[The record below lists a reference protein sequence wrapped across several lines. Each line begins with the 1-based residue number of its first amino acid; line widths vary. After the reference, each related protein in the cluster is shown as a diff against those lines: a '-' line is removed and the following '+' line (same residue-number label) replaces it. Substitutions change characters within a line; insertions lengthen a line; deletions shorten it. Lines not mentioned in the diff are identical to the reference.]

1 MLEVLKEKR
10 ALKDHKIER
19 VVFNAITKQAVT
31 EAMKHPRQIDG
42 ALVDAYMARRA
53 LDYLV
58 GFTLSPVLWRKLP
71 GARSAGR
78 VQSVALRLVCDR
90 ELEIE
95 KFVPREY
102 WSLVATLTTPRGDAF
117 EARLIG
123 ADGKKIQRLDI
134 GTGAEAE
141 DLKKAIES
149 ANFSVSTVEAKPAR
163 RNPNA
168 PFTTSTLQQEASRK
182 MGFAPAH
189 TMRIAQRLYEGIDI
203 GGETTGLITYM
214 RTDGVQ
220 IDPSAI
226 TQARKVIGE
235 DYGNAYVPEAPRQY
249 QTKAKNAQEAH
260 EAIRPTDLSR
270 RPAEMRRR
278 LDTDQARLYELIW
291 TRTIASQMESAE
303 LERTTVDIAA
313 KAGSRVLE
321 LRATGQVMKF
331 DGFLALYQEGKDD
344 DGDDEDSRRL
354 PAMSEG
360 EALKRQDLAVT
371 QHFTEPPPRFSE
383 ASLVKRM
390 EELGIGRPS
399 TYASI
404 LQVLKDRG
412 YVKLEKKRLHGED
425 KGRVVVAFL
434 ENFFAKYVEF
444 DFTAAL
450 EEQLDRISNNEISW
464 QEVLKDFWVGFIG
477 AVNEIKDLRVTQVL
491 DTLDDMLGPH
501 IYPAR
506 ADGGDVRQCPTCGTG
521 KLNLKAGKFG
531 AFVGCTNYPE
541 CRYTR
546 PLAADSEASADRL
559 LGKDPETDRDVVVK
573 AGRFGPYI
581 QLGEPKDYAEG
592 EKPKRAGIPKNT
604 SPSDIELDMALK
616 LLSLPREIGR
626 HPETGEP
633 ITAGLGRFGPF
644 VKHEKTYASLEAG
657 DEVFDIGLNR
667 AVTLI
672 AEKILKGPSGRRFGA
687 DPGKAAGRSPD
698 ARRGRGQERPLRRL
712 CHLGRRQRHD
722 PERQDPGHD
731 HAGRGHR
738 ADRRARR
745 QGRRQAE
752 ARCRRRPRR
761 KRLRPNA
768 KADATA
774 AKPAKKRREE
784 SRGQRRQSVA
794 KARAPVTASA
804 KTSAGQ
810 TRACGQGAGEK
821 ERRQGPRVSGE
832 AARQGFSGPG
842 RHRRLRPRASRR
854 DRHPRDRAG
863 IRPQERRPRRA
874 EAHSARARRRGRDR
888 KARQEDPRA
897 RFVAR
902 DRDGRHQRPRRR
914 RRVDGDADRMGR
926 GRKRRAAKDP
936 HPCAPPRA
944 AGHLSRRRRP
954 RAAADRKARRRRRR
968 GLSRPR
974 HQGGRS
980 RQNPRA
986 RHLPRPRP
994 TAAGG

>member
-1 MLEVLKEKR
+1 LKGADRLILATDPDREGDAISWHVLEVMKEKR
-10 ALKDHKIER
+10 ALKDQKVER

-31 EAMKHPRQIDG
+31 DAMKSPRQIDG

-117 EARLIG
+117 EARLVG

-134 GTGAEAE
+134 GSGAEAE
-141 DLKKAIES
+141 DLKNAIEA
-149 ANFSVSTVEAKPAR
+149 ANFTVTTVEAKPAR
-163 RNPNA
+163 RNPQA

-182 MGFAPAH
+182 LGFAPAH

-220 IDPSAI
+220 IDGSAI

-235 DYGNAYVPEAPRQY
+235 DYGHAYVPDAPRQY
-249 QTKAKNAQEAH
+249 QAKAKNAQEAH

-278 LDTDQARLYELIW
+278 LDVDQAKLYELIW
-291 TRTIASQMESAE
+291 IRTIASQMESAE

-313 KAGSRVLE
+313 KAGARVLD
-321 LRATGQVMKF
+321 LRASGQVVKF

-354 PAMSEG
+354 PAMSQG

-434 ENFFAKYVEF
+434 ENFFARYVEY

-464 QEVLKDFWVGFIG
+464 QQVLKEFWVGFAG
-477 AVNEIKDLRVTQVL
+477 AVADIKDIRVSEVL
-491 DTLDDMLGPH
+491 DVLDDMLGPH
-501 IYPAR
+501 IYPPR

-531 AFVGCTNYPE
+531 AFVGCSNYPE
-541 CRYTR
+541 CRHTR
-546 PLAADSEASADRL
+546 PLAADSGATADRV
-559 LGKDPETDRDVVVK
+559 LGKDPETDLDVTVK

-581 QLGEPKDYAEG
+581 QLGEQKDYAEG
-592 EKPKRAGIPKNT
+592 EKPRRAGIPKNT
-604 SPSDIELDMALK
+604 SPADMELELALK
-616 LLSLPREIGR
+616 LLSLPREIGK

-633 ITAGLGRFGPF
+633 ITAGIGRFGPF
-644 VKHEKTYASLEAG
+644 VRHEKTYASLEAG

-672 AEKILKGPSGRRFGA
+672 AEKIAKGPSGRRFGA
-687 DPGKAAGRSPD
+687 DPGKPLGEHPSLGGVAVKNGRYGAYVTSGGVNATIPSDKTPETITLAEAIALIDERAAKGGGKPKRGAKKAAPKKAAKAKAADKATDPD
-698 ARRGRGQERPLRRL
+698 AP
-712 CHLGRRQRHD
+712 
-722 PERQDPGHD
+722 
-731 HAGRGHR
+731 
-738 ADRRARR
+738 
-745 QGRRQAE
+745 
-752 ARCRRRPRR
+752 
-761 KRLRPNA
+761 
-768 KADATA
+768 
-774 AKPAKKRREE
+774 KPAKKAAAKKAAAKPKSEAV
-784 SRGQRRQSVA
+784 S
-794 KARAPVTASA
+794 KARAPVASDA
-804 KTSAGQ
+804 KTSAAKPAA
-810 TRACGQGAGEK
+810 TPKAPAKKSAG
-821 ERRQGPRVSGE
+821 
-832 AARQGFSGPG
+832 
-842 RHRRLRPRASRR
+842 
-854 DRHPRDRAG
+854 
-863 IRPQERRPRRA
+863 
-874 EAHSARARRRGRDR
+874 
-888 KARQEDPRA
+888 KAR
-897 RFVAR
+897 
-902 DRDGRHQRPRRR
+902 G
-914 RRVDGDADRMGR
+914 
-926 GRKRRAAKDP
+926 
-936 HPCAPPRA
+936 
-944 AGHLSRRRRP
+944 
-954 RAAADRKARRRRRR
+954 
-968 GLSRPR
+968 
-974 HQGGRS
+974 
-980 RQNPRA
+980 
-986 RHLPRPRP
+986 
-994 TAAGG
+994 

>member
-1 MLEVLKEKR
+1 MNIVIVESPAKAKTINKYLGSSYEVLASFGHVRDLPAKNGSVDPEANFQMIWEIDPKAAGRLNDIARALKGADRLILATDPDREGEAISWHVLEVMKEKR
-10 ALKDHKIER
+10 ALKDQKIER

-31 EAMKHPRQIDG
+31 EAMKNPRQIDG

-95 KFVPREY
+95 KFIPREY

-117 EARLIG
+117 EARLVG

-141 DLKKAIES
+141 DFRKAIEA
-149 ANFSVSTVEAKPAR
+149 ANFTVSTVEAKPAR
-163 RNPNA
+163 RNPQA

-182 MGFAPAH
+182 LGFAPAH

-220 IDPSAI
+220 IDNSAI

-235 DYGNAYVPEAPRQY
+235 DYGNAYVPDAPRQY

-278 LDTDQARLYELIW
+278 LDNDQARLYELIW
-291 TRTIASQMESAE
+291 IRTIASQMESAE

-321 LRATGQVMKF
+321 LRATGQVIKF
-331 DGFLALYQEGKDD
+331 DGFLALYQEGRDD
-344 DGDDEDSRRL
+344 DGDDDDSRRL

-360 EALKRQDLAVT
+360 EALKRKDLAVT

-412 YVKLEKKRLHGED
+412 YVKLDKKRLHGED

-434 ENFFAKYVEF
+434 ENFFARYVEY
-444 DFTAAL
+444 DFTANL

-464 QEVLKDFWVGFIG
+464 QQVLRDFWTDFIG
-477 AVNEIKDLRVTQVL
+477 AVDEIKDLRVAQVL
-491 DTLDDMLGPH
+491 DALDDMLGPH
-501 IYPAR
+501 IYAPR
-506 ADGGDVRQCPTCGTG
+506 EDGGDPRQCPSCGTG

-531 AFVGCTNYPE
+531 AFVGCSNYPE

-546 PLAADSEASADRL
+546 PLATDGEATADRI
-559 LGKDPETDRDVVVK
+559 LGNDPVSGLEVAVK

-592 EKPKRAGIPKNT
+592 EKPKRAGIPKGT
-604 SPSDIELDMALK
+604 SPGDMELELALQ
-616 LLSLPREIGR
+616 LLALPREVGK
-626 HPETGEP
+626 HPEDGEP
-633 ITAGLGRFGPF
+633 IKAGIGRFGPY
-644 VKHEKTYASLEAG
+644 VQHGKTYASLEAG
-657 DEVFDIGLNR
+657 DEVFNIGLNR

-672 AEKILKGPSGRRFGA
+672 AERILKGPSKRRFGA
-687 DPGKAAGRSPD
+687 DPGKPLGDHPTLGGVAVKGGRYGAYVTAGGVNATIPSDKTQETVTLEEAIALIDERAAKGGGKPK
-698 ARRGRGQERPLRRL
+698 RGVKKAP
-712 CHLGRRQRHD
+712 
-722 PERQDPGHD
+722 
-731 HAGRGHR
+731 AKK
-738 ADRRARR
+738 AA
-745 QGRRQAE
+745 
-752 ARCRRRPRR
+752 
-761 KRLRPNA
+761 A
-768 KADATA
+768 KADAVEKKPAKKAVAKTA
-774 AKPAKKRREE
+774 AKPKSDAA
-784 SRGQRRQSVA
+784 S
-794 KARAPVTASA
+794 KARAPVTATA
-804 KTSAGQ
+804 KTSPAKTTTPVAKKSAGK
-810 TRACGQGAGEK
+810 A
-821 ERRQGPRVSGE
+821 SG
-832 AARQGFSGPG
+832 
-842 RHRRLRPRASRR
+842 
-854 DRHPRDRAG
+854 
-863 IRPQERRPRRA
+863 
-874 EAHSARARRRGRDR
+874 
-888 KARQEDPRA
+888 
-897 RFVAR
+897 
-902 DRDGRHQRPRRR
+902 
-914 RRVDGDADRMGR
+914 
-926 GRKRRAAKDP
+926 
-936 HPCAPPRA
+936 
-944 AGHLSRRRRP
+944 
-954 RAAADRKARRRRRR
+954 
-968 GLSRPR
+968 
-974 HQGGRS
+974 
-980 RQNPRA
+980 
-986 RHLPRPRP
+986 
-994 TAAGG
+994 

>member
-1 MLEVLKEKR
+1 MNLVIVESPAKAKTINKYLGSSYEVLASFGHVRDLPAKNGSVDPEANFQMIWEVDPKAAGRLNDIAKALKGADRLILATDPDREGEAISWHVLEVMKEKR
-10 ALKDHKIER
+10 ALKDQKIER

-31 EAMKHPRQIDG
+31 DAMKAPRQIDC

-95 KFVPREY
+95 KFVAKEY
-102 WSLVATLTTPRGDAF
+102 WSLIATLTTPRGDAF
-117 EARLIG
+117 EARLVG

-141 DLKKAIES
+141 DFKKAIEA
-149 ANFSVSTVEAKPAR
+149 ANFTVSTVEAKPAR
-163 RNPNA
+163 RNPQA

-182 MGFAPAH
+182 LGFAPAH

-220 IDPSAI
+220 IDGSAI

-235 DYGNAYVPEAPRQY
+235 DYGNAYVPDAPRQY

-270 RPAEMRRR
+270 RPSDMRRR
-278 LDTDQARLYELIW
+278 LDNDQARLYELIW
-291 TRTIASQMESAE
+291 MRTIASQMESAE

-321 LRATGQVMKF
+321 LRASGQVVKF
-331 DGFLALYQEGKDD
+331 DGFLAVYQEGRDD
-344 DGDDEDSRRL
+344 EEDEDSRRL
-354 PAMSEG
+354 PAMNQG
-360 EALKRQDLAVT
+360 EALKRQALAVT

-434 ENFFAKYVEF
+434 ENFFARYVEY

-450 EEQLDRISNNEISW
+450 EEQLDRVSNNEISW
-464 QEVLKDFWVGFIG
+464 QQVLKEFWVGFSG
-477 AVNEIKDLRVTQVL
+477 AVSDIKDLRVSEVL
-491 DTLDDMLGPH
+491 DALDDMLGPH
-501 IYPAR
+501 IYPPR

-521 KLNLKAGKFG
+521 RLNLKAGKFG
-531 AFVGCTNYPE
+531 AFVGCSNYPE
-541 CRYTR
+541 CRHTR
-546 PLAADSEASADRL
+546 PLAADGEASADRI
-559 LGKDPETDRDVVVK
+559 LGKDPETDLDVVVK

-581 QLGEPKDYAEG
+581 QLGEQKDYAEG
-592 EKPKRAGIPKNT
+592 EKPRRAGIPKNM
-604 SPSDIELDMALK
+604 SPSDMELELALK
-616 LLSLPREIGR
+616 LLSLPREIGK

-633 ITAGLGRFGPF
+633 ITAGIGRFGPF
-644 VKHEKTYASLEAG
+644 VKHEKTYASLESG

-672 AEKILKGPSGRRFGA
+672 AEKVAKGPSGRRFGA
-687 DPGKAAGRSPD
+687 DPGKPLGDHPSLGAVAMKNGRYGAYVTAGGVNATIPSDKDKDTITLADAISLIDERAAKGGGKPKGKKAKAAKPAKAAGD
-698 ARRGRGQERPLRRL
+698 A
-712 CHLGRRQRHD
+712 
-722 PERQDPGHD
+722 
-731 HAGRGHR
+731 
-738 ADRRARR
+738 
-745 QGRRQAE
+745 
-752 ARCRRRPRR
+752 
-761 KRLRPNA
+761 
-768 KADATA
+768 A
-774 AKPAKKRREE
+774 AKPAKKAAVKKAAAKPKSEAV
-784 SRGQRRQSVA
+784 S
-794 KARAPVTASA
+794 KARAPVATAA
-804 KTSAGQ
+804 KTSAAKPAA
-810 TRACGQGAGEK
+810 TSKAPAKKSAG
-821 ERRQGPRVSGE
+821 
-832 AARQGFSGPG
+832 
-842 RHRRLRPRASRR
+842 
-854 DRHPRDRAG
+854 
-863 IRPQERRPRRA
+863 
-874 EAHSARARRRGRDR
+874 
-888 KARQEDPRA
+888 KAR
-897 RFVAR
+897 
-902 DRDGRHQRPRRR
+902 G
-914 RRVDGDADRMGR
+914 
-926 GRKRRAAKDP
+926 
-936 HPCAPPRA
+936 
-944 AGHLSRRRRP
+944 
-954 RAAADRKARRRRRR
+954 
-968 GLSRPR
+968 
-974 HQGGRS
+974 
-980 RQNPRA
+980 
-986 RHLPRPRP
+986 
-994 TAAGG
+994 

>member
-1 MLEVLKEKR
+1 MNIVIVESPAKAKTINKYLGSSYEVLASFGHVRDLPAKNGSVDPEHNFRMIWEIDPKAAGRLNDIAKSLKGADRLILATDPDREGEAISWHVLEVLKEKR

-31 EAMKHPRQIDG
+31 DAMKHPRQIDG

-95 KFVPREY
+95 KFVPKEY

-117 EARLIG
+117 EARLVG

-134 GTGAEAE
+134 GSGAEAE
-141 DLKKAIES
+141 DFKKAIEAAS
-149 ANFSVSTVEAKPAR
+149 FTVTTVEAKPAR
-163 RNPNA
+163 RNPQA

-182 MGFAPAH
+182 LGFAPAH

-235 DYGNAYVPEAPRQY
+235 DYGNAYVPDAPRQY
-249 QTKAKNAQEAH
+249 QAKAKNAQEAH

-270 RPAEMRRR
+270 RPDAMKRR
-278 LDTDQARLYELIW
+278 LDHDQARLYELIW
-291 TRTIASQMESAE
+291 KRTIASQMESAE
-303 LERTTVDIAA
+303 LERTTVDITA

-321 LRATGQVMKF
+321 LRATGQVIKF
-331 DGFLALYQEGKDD
+331 DGFLALYQEGHDD
-344 DGDDEDSRRL
+344 EEDEDSRRL
-354 PAMSEG
+354 PAMSQG
-360 EALKRQDLAVT
+360 EPLKRQSLAVT

-434 ENFFAKYVEF
+434 ENFFRRYVEY
-444 DFTAAL
+444 DFTADL

-464 QEVLKDFWVGFIG
+464 QQVLKDFWRDFIG
-477 AVNEIKDLRVTQVL
+477 AVDDIKDLRVAEVL
-491 DTLDDMLGPH
+491 DVLDDMLGPH
-501 IYPAR
+501 IYPPR
-506 ADGGDVRQCPTCGTG
+506 TDGGDVRQCPTCGTG

-531 AFVGCTNYPE
+531 AFVGCSNYPE

-546 PLAADSEASADRL
+546 PLAADNAESADRL
-559 LGKDPETDRDVVVK
+559 LGQDPETGLDVNVK

-581 QLGEPKDYAEG
+581 QLGEQKDYGED
-592 EKPKRAGIPKNT
+592 EKPKRAGIPKGT
-604 SPSDIELDMALK
+604 SPSDIELERALK
-616 LLSLPREIGR
+616 LLSLPREIGK
-626 HPETGEP
+626 HPESGQP
-633 ITAGLGRFGPF
+633 ITAGIGRFGPF
-644 VKHEKTYASLEAG
+644 VKHDKTYASLEAG

-672 AEKILKGPSGRRFGA
+672 AEKVAKGPSRGRFGA
-687 DPGKAAGRSPD
+687 DPGKPLGDHPSLGAVAVKSGRYGAYVTAGGVNATIPSDKDKDTITLPEAIALIDERAAKGGGKKVKKAAKPPKAD
-698 ARRGRGQERPLRRL
+698 KKAK
-712 CHLGRRQRHD
+712 
-722 PERQDPGHD
+722 PE
-731 HAGRGHR
+731 A
-738 ADRRARR
+738 AD
-745 QGRRQAE
+745 AE
-752 ARCRRRPRR
+752 AP
-761 KRLRPNA
+761 
-768 KADATA
+768 
-774 AKPAKKRREE
+774 KPAKKAAAKKAAKPKLD
-784 SRGQRRQSVA
+784 SVS
-794 KARAPVTASA
+794 KARAPVAADA
-804 KTSAGQ
+804 KTSAAKPAAK
-810 TRACGQGAGEK
+810 TTAKKSAG
-821 ERRQGPRVSGE
+821 
-832 AARQGFSGPG
+832 
-842 RHRRLRPRASRR
+842 
-854 DRHPRDRAG
+854 
-863 IRPQERRPRRA
+863 
-874 EAHSARARRRGRDR
+874 
-888 KARQEDPRA
+888 KAR
-897 RFVAR
+897 
-902 DRDGRHQRPRRR
+902 G
-914 RRVDGDADRMGR
+914 
-926 GRKRRAAKDP
+926 
-936 HPCAPPRA
+936 
-944 AGHLSRRRRP
+944 
-954 RAAADRKARRRRRR
+954 
-968 GLSRPR
+968 
-974 HQGGRS
+974 
-980 RQNPRA
+980 
-986 RHLPRPRP
+986 
-994 TAAGG
+994 

>member
-1 MLEVLKEKR
+1 MNIVIVESPAKAKTINKYLGASYEVLASFGHVRDLPAKNGSVDPEANFQMIWEVDPKAAGRLNDIAKALKGADRLILATDPDREGEAISWHVLEVMKEKR
-10 ALKDHKIER
+10 ALKDQKIER

-31 EAMKHPRQIDG
+31 DAMKAPRQIDG

-102 WSLVATLTTPRGDAF
+102 WSLVATLTTPRGESF
-117 EARLIG
+117 EARLVG

-134 GTGAEAE
+134 GSGAEAE
-141 DLKKAIES
+141 DLKKAIEA
-149 ANFSVSTVEAKPAR
+149 ANFTVSTVEAKPAR
-163 RNPNA
+163 RNPQA

-182 MGFAPAH
+182 LGFAPAH

-220 IDPSAI
+220 IDGSAI

-235 DYGNAYVPEAPRQY
+235 DYGNNYVPEAPRQY

-270 RPAEMRRR
+270 RPAQMRGR
-278 LDTDQARLYELIW
+278 LDADQSKLYELIW
-291 TRTIASQMESAE
+291 IRTIASQMESAE

-321 LRATGQVMKF
+321 LRASGQVIKF
-331 DGFLALYQEGKDD
+331 DGFLALYQEGRDD
-344 DGDDEDSRRL
+344 EEDEDSRRL
-354 PAMSEG
+354 PAMSQG
-360 EALKRQDLAVT
+360 EALQRQALAVT

-434 ENFFAKYVEF
+434 ENFFTRYVEY

-464 QEVLKDFWVGFIG
+464 QQVLKDFWIGFAG
-477 AVNEIKDLRVTQVL
+477 AVSDIKDLRVSEVL
-491 DTLDDMLGPH
+491 DALDDMLGPH
-501 IYPAR
+501 IYPPR

-531 AFVGCTNYPE
+531 AFVGCSNYPE

-546 PLAADSEASADRL
+546 PLAADSEASADRV
-559 LGKDPETDRDVVVK
+559 LGKDPETGLDVTVK

-581 QLGEPKDYAEG
+581 QLGEQKDYAEG
-592 EKPKRAGIPKNT
+592 EKPRRAGIPKNT
-604 SPSDIELDMALK
+604 SPGDMELELALK
-616 LLSLPREIGR
+616 LLSLPREIGK
-626 HPETGEP
+626 HPETGQP
-633 ITAGLGRFGPF
+633 ITAGIGRFGPF
-644 VKHEKTYASLEAG
+644 VRHEKTYASLEAG

-672 AEKILKGPSGRRFGA
+672 AEKIAKGPSGRRFGA
-687 DPGKAAGRSPD
+687 DPGKPLGEHPSLGGVAVKNGRYGAYVTAGGVNATIPSD
-698 ARRGRGQERPLRRL
+698 KA
-712 CHLGRRQRHD
+712 
-722 PERQDPGHD
+722 PETITL
-731 HAGRGHR
+731 
-738 ADRRARR
+738 
-745 QGRRQAE
+745 AE
-752 ARCRRRPRR
+752 AIALIDERAAKGGGKP
-761 KRLRPNA
+761 KRAA
-768 KADATA
+768 KKAAPKKAAAKKAADTDAGPDKP
-774 AKPAKKRREE
+774 KPAKKAAAKKAAAKPKSEAV
-784 SRGQRRQSVA
+784 S
-794 KARAPVTASA
+794 KARAPVASAA
-804 KTSAGQ
+804 KTSAKPPASPK
-810 TRACGQGAGEK
+810 TPAKKSAG
-821 ERRQGPRVSGE
+821 
-832 AARQGFSGPG
+832 
-842 RHRRLRPRASRR
+842 
-854 DRHPRDRAG
+854 
-863 IRPQERRPRRA
+863 
-874 EAHSARARRRGRDR
+874 
-888 KARQEDPRA
+888 KAR
-897 RFVAR
+897 
-902 DRDGRHQRPRRR
+902 G
-914 RRVDGDADRMGR
+914 
-926 GRKRRAAKDP
+926 
-936 HPCAPPRA
+936 
-944 AGHLSRRRRP
+944 
-954 RAAADRKARRRRRR
+954 
-968 GLSRPR
+968 
-974 HQGGRS
+974 
-980 RQNPRA
+980 
-986 RHLPRPRP
+986 
-994 TAAGG
+994 